1 MHTSILKGASR
12 TVLFALLLQ
21 GLVSACDATS
31 PVDPKSSDGLAP
43 SNASLT
49 VAASGLSAAIVSW
62 SEIDISWAGS
72 PSASGYQVFR
82 STTGATGSYVLIA
95 TTGATARSYAN
106 TGLTGSTQYCYEVRS
121 FKNAGKNINY
131 SAYSGPV
138 CATTLAP
145 PVVAPS
151 ETDAVPWGSGM
162 KVLWKDNSP
171 NEEGFHIERA
181 PVAAGPWV
189 QSVDAPANAT
199 LTYAFAPVEQQT
211 CFRVIAF
218 NGAGTSQPSTP
229 DCATLPAG
237 PTNLAVGA
245 DQQSIVLTWS
255 DNSAV
260 EDGYKVFRVEE
271 GGIERDIA
279 TLPPN
284 SHSYRDADV
293 RSDIAYT
300 YRVLATRDGGLS
312 SGSNMVVGVVSTTA
326 PNAPTNAW
334 MWYYL
339 DTEGYGWN
347 YLTIYWSDASANEEG
362 FRVEYSADGL
372 SGWRLFATAE
382 ANAYYVQQQISVF
395 DPPPPAGCYRVI
407 AFNSFGASS
416 PSNITCAEPGTVP
429 TDLVATAIDQQSI
442 DLRWTDNASLE
453 TGYVV
458 IRSTAIDGEYSV
470 VADNLPAN
478 ATSYHDS
485 GLASGQEYWYLVAA
499 IYPGNSWGDWSNYA
513 SATTGAGAALQSSRT
528 VVIER
533 GHNARPIRIKGV
545 RQRVPPSPRSS
556 RKAP

>member
-1 MHTSILKGASR
+1 MHPSIYRASR
-12 TVLFALLLQ
+12 TVLIALLLQ
-21 GLVSACDATS
+21 GLVTACDATA

-43 SNASLT
+43 SDASLT
-49 VAASGLSAAIVSW
+49 VAASGLSAAVVSW

-82 STTGATGSYVLIA
+82 STNGPTGTYVLIA
-95 TTGATARSYAN
+95 TTGATARSYPN

-131 SAYSGPV
+131 SAYTGPV
-138 CATTLAP
+138 CATTLSP

-151 ETDAVPWGSGM
+151 ETDAVPEAYRIQ
-162 KVLWKDNSP
+162 VRWKDNSSD
-171 NEEGFHIERA
+171 EDGFHIERA
-181 PVAAGPWV
+181 AVAAGPWV

-199 LTYAFAPVEQQT
+199 SAYVYATTEQQA

-218 NGAGTSQPSTP
+218 NAIGQSAPSSP
-229 DCATLPAG
+229 DCTTLPAG
-237 PTNLAVGA
+237 PSNLSATA
-245 DQQSIVLTWS
+245 LDLQSITLTWT
-255 DNSAV
+255 DNTAV
-260 EDGYKVFRVEE
+260 EDGYKVSRIEE
-271 GGIERDIA
+271 GGVWSDIA

-284 SHSYRDADV
+284 AVSYRDVGV

-300 YRVLATRDGGLS
+300 YRVQAIKDGGYS
-312 SGSNMVVGVVSTTA
+312 NGSNDAIGIISTTA
-326 PNAPTNAW
+326 PKAPTNAQV
-334 MWYYL
+334 WYYL

-347 YLTIYWSDASANEEG
+347 YLTIYWSDASANEDG

-372 SGWRLFATAE
+372 SGWSLYATAD
-382 ANAYYVQQQISVF
+382 ADAYYVQQQISVF
-395 DPPPPAGCYRVI
+395 DPPPPGGCYRVI
-407 AFNSFGASS
+407 SFNVMGSS
-416 PSNITCAEPGTVP
+416 NPSNIACAEPGVVP

-442 DLRWTDNASLE
+442 DLTWTDNASLE
-453 TGYVV
+453 KAYVV

-478 ATSYHDS
+478 ATSYHDT

-499 IYPGNSWGDWSNYA
+499 IYPDFSWGDWSNYA

-545 RQRVPPSPRSS
+545 PRRVPPTARMS
-556 RKAP
+556 RRTP